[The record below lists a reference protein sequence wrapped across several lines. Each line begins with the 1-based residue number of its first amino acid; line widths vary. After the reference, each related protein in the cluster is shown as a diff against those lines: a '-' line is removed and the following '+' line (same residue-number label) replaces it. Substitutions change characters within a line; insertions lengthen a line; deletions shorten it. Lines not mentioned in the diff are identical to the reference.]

1 MLDISFAELCI
12 VLLVAIIFVSPKN
25 FPSLFKSMARLY
37 KKSKNSLLDIK
48 EEIEREDKFQELKKI
63 ENEFKIL
70 KNHARKKYK
79 KNLKKQTLFLSHF
92 KDLRTVLIRSSIIFF
107 VIFISLFP
115 FSNEIYQF
123 FANPLSNQLS
133 LVNGSLISTKLTA
146 TFVAPFKITLFVALI
161 ISLPLIFSQ
170 IWKFVGPGL
179 YKKEKGFILS
189 ASIFSFGLFVI
200 SLVFV
205 YLVLFPNIFRFFI
218 VTAPGNV
225 DLMIDISQYLE
236 MILALFF
243 AFGIAFQIPIMLIVI
258 VKFKLLSI
266 NKIKS
271 NRAYIYVA
279 AFVFAAVFTPP
290 DVISQILACNPSYIF
305 I

>member
-1 MLDISFAELCI
+1 
-12 VLLVAIIFVSPKN
+12 
-25 FPSLFKSMARLY
+25 
-37 KKSKNSLLDIK
+37 
-48 EEIEREDKFQELKKI
+48 
-63 ENEFKIL
+63 
-70 KNHARKKYK
+70 
-79 KNLKKQTLFLSHF
+79 LKKQTLFLSHF
-92 KDLRTVLIRSSIIFF
+92 KDLRSVLVRSSIIFF
-107 VIFISLFP
+107 VIFIFLFP
-115 FSNEIYQF
+115 FSNEIYEF
-123 FANPLSNQLS
+123 FATPLINQLS
-133 LVNGSLISTKLTA
+133 FVNGSLISTKLTA

-179 YKKEKGFILS
+179 YKKEKVFILS

-200 SLVFV
+200 GLVFV
-205 YLVLFPNIFRFFI
+205 YLILFPNIFRFFI

-243 AFGIAFQIPIMLIVI
+243 AFGIAFQIPIILIVI
-258 VKFKLLSI
+258 VKFKLLKL

-279 AFVFAAVFTPP
+279 AFVFAAIFTPP
-290 DVISQILACNPSYIF
+290 DVISQILLAIPVIF
-305 I
+305 LFEMGVLISDRLFKS

>member
-1 MLDISFAELCI
+1 M
-12 VLLVAIIFVSPKN
+12 
-25 FPSLFKSMARLY
+25 
-37 KKSKNSLLDIK
+37 
-48 EEIEREDKFQELKKI
+48 
-63 ENEFKIL
+63 
-70 KNHARKKYK
+70 
-79 KNLKKQTLFLSHF
+79 KKQTLFLSHF
-92 KDLRTVLIRSSIIFF
+92 KDLRSVLVRSSIIFF
-107 VIFISLFP
+107 VIFTILFP
-115 FSNEIYQF
+115 FSNEVYEF
-123 FANPLSNQLS
+123 FATQLINQLS
-133 LVNGSLISTKLTA
+133 FVNGSLISTKLTA

-179 YKKEKGFILS
+179 YKKEKVFILS

-200 SLVFV
+200 GLVFV

-243 AFGIAFQIPIMLIVI
+243 AFGIAFQIPIILIVI
-258 VKFKLLSI
+258 VKFKLLKL

-279 AFVFAAVFTPP
+279 AFVFAAIFTPP
-290 DVISQILACNPSYIF
+290 DVISQILLAIPVIF
-305 I
+305 LFEMGVLISDRLFKS